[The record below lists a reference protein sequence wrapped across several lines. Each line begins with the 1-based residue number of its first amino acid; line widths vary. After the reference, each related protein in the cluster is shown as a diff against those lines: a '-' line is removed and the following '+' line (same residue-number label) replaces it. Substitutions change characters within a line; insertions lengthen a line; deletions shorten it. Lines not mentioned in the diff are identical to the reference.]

1 MAKKKGAGEVRI
13 VISLACE
20 ECKRKNYS
28 TTKNKRNTQA
38 RLELKKFCK
47 WERKVTN
54 HRETK

>member
-1 MAKKKGAGEVRI
+1 MAKKGGGEIRV
-13 VISLACE
+13 VVNLACE

-28 TTKNKRNTQA
+28 TFKNKRNTQA

-47 WERKVTN
+47 WDRKHTV